1 VTGPGAAAP
10 ARPPEQPSEQ
20 ASEES
25 SEQPAAER
33 RGWLGKLAR
42 RLLTE
47 PEQLDAE
54 DLQEGVDRSGAKP
67 MSKCAHGQPVTVT
80 GRLRSVV
87 YTPKETVPTV
97 DAELFDGSGSVHL
110 VWLGRRRILGIEPG
124 RMMTARGRIVEQGG
138 RLVIFNPWYEL
149 RPVGARD

>member
-1 VTGPGAAAP
+1 MTGPTDPGP
-10 ARPPEQPSEQ
+10 ATSEP
-20 ASEES
+20 
-25 SEQPAAER
+25 PAAEPDRARAPGR
-33 RGWLGKLAR
+33 RGWLGRLR
-42 RLLTE
+42 RLVTD

-54 DLQEGVDRSGAKP
+54 DLQEEAGRSGAKP
-67 MSKCAHGQPVTVT
+67 VAKCAHGQPVTVT

-124 RMMTARGRIVEQGG
+124 RMVTARGRIAEHGG

-149 RPVGARD
+149 RPVGV